1 MPRNAPGPGRPRTF
15 DEAEALDAALGL
27 FWQQGYR
34 ATTTRNL
41 EAALAMSQP
50 SIYNAFG
57 SKRDLLFRAM
67 DRYEAR
73 VDAELLSILRSGDD
87 GYEAIERFMI
97 ELARWIHENR
107 NRGCLMVNLM
117 AGDPVDEAITARVEQ
132 YRSKIHEAFV
142 AALERTERNP
152 DLVTVRA
159 DLLLAAVLG
168 LHITAR
174 TAGTGPAV
182 AAMAGHIGQQVAEW
196 RVASANAAG

>member
-1 MPRNAPGPGRPRTF
+1 
-15 DEAEALDAALGL
+15 
-27 FWQQGYR
+27 
-34 ATTTRNL
+34 
-41 EAALAMSQP
+41 MSQP

-67 DRYEAR
+67 DLYESR
-73 VDAELLSILRSGDD
+73 VESELLSTLHRGDD

-97 ELARWIHENR
+97 DLAEWIHKNR

-117 AGDPVDEAITARVEQ
+117 AGDTIDEAITVRVEQ
-132 YRSKIHEAFV
+132 YRSKIHAAFV

-152 DLVTVRA
+152 DLVTARA

-182 AAMAGHIGQQVAEW
+182 AAMADHIGQQVAEW
-196 RVASANAAG
+196 RVASAGAAG